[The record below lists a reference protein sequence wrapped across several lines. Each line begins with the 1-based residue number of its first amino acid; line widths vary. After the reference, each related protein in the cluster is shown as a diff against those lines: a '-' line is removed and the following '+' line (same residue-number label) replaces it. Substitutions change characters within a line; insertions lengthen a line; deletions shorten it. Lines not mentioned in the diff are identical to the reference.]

1 MDQAVED
8 LDQEVQPLEM
18 ASQALLDNQAALTGH
33 LLKSSRS
40 MALALASTLGQELL
54 VKKTICVSSLKVI

>member
-1 MDQAVED
+1 MED

-18 ASQALLDNQAALTGH
+18 ASQALLDNQAAPTGL

-40 MALALASTLGQELL
+40 MASALASTLGQELL

>member
-18 ASQALLDNQAALTGH
+18 VSQALLDNQAAPTGL

-40 MALALASTLGQELL
+40 MALALA
-54 VKKTICVSSLKVI
+54 